1 MAHLNFDVLSLTFIE
16 VLRTSS
22 SLLTLR
28 SVNRAWYEVTE
39 RTPRLWTS
47 LVLNR
52 KSHFT
57 DLEYAKFYL
66 DKSGALPIDVHIA
79 LPDDVDMSEIGD
91 VTALLRSQSLR
102 FRSFGLHVRIHDEL
116 EAFISSIA
124 QGRPAPLLEH
134 LELRVRSRTP
144 SDTALDFISL
154 PTAFTPAPRLAHI
167 EIPGWPLPKSFP
179 QLSTIT
185 SFTIDGVSSNPT
197 ATHKVIS
204 FLRSTPS
211 LQHFVYK
218 GYDDYPCINS
228 NFPHSEVHFPD
239 LLTIDVTAPGS
250 GAHLLCLI
258 NAPALTDAR
267 FDGFH
272 TDNSLAAIVLSKR
285 SINLQRLTLEHTE
298 FQGPLLCDP
307 LLYYQIIFNNSSY
320 FFPQLEELLLIATD
334 ITDEA
339 LRAAGERARG
349 GSSLKKLE
357 LRDCERVTG
366 TGLLEFVCGRGSDF
380 SLSLQGCKNL
390 NMTQEDMVA
399 ISAMVRVKGL
409 H

>member
-1 MAHLNFDVLSLTFIE
+1 MAQLNFDILSLTFIK

-22 SLLTLR
+22 SLSTLR
-28 SVNRAWYEVTE
+28 SVNRAWYEITE
-39 RTPRLWTS
+39 RTPWLWTS

-52 KSHFT
+52 KAHFT
-57 DLEYAKFYL
+57 DLEYAQFYL
-66 DKSGALPIDVHIA
+66 DRSGALPIDVHIA

-91 VTALLRSQSLR
+91 VTVLLRGQALR

-124 QGRPAPLLEH
+124 QGMPAPLLEY

-185 SFTIDGVSSNPT
+185 SFTIDGVSSNP
-197 ATHKVIS
+197 AAIHKIIS
-204 FLRSTPS
+204 FLGSTPS

-218 GYDDYPCINS
+218 GYDDYELYKPIVDS
-228 NFPHSEVHFPD
+228 NFRHSEVHLPD
-239 LLTIDVTAPGS
+239 LLTVDFTAPGS
-250 GAHLLCLI
+250 GAHLLCLV

-267 FDGFH
+267 FDRFH
-272 TDNSLAAIVLSKR
+272 ADNSLAALLLSKR
-285 SINLQRLTLEHTE
+285 SINLQRLTLEYTE
-298 FQGPLLCDP
+298 FHDP
-307 LLYYQIIFNNSSY
+307 LLYYQIILSNSSH
-320 FFPQLEELLLIATD
+320 FFPQLEEVLLIATD
-334 ITDEA
+334 ITDEV
-339 LRAAGERARG
+339 LMAAGERARS

-366 TGLLEFVCGRGSDF
+366 TGLLEFVRAQGSDF

-390 NMTQEDMVA
+390 NITQEDMVA
-399 ISAMVRVKGL
+399 ISAMVKVKGL